1 MMISK
6 VIQQK
11 VTSKDQATPLSLY
24 RFPFFQADLEDPIL
38 NPSLWPPSNLVHWGE
53 GLVLPALA
61 VAALVANLVLLRFM
75 MDHICKFGSYS

>member
-11 VTSKDQATPLSLY
+11 VTSKDQAMLLSLY
-24 RFPFFQADLEDPIL
+24 RFPFFQADLEDTIL
-38 NPSLWPPSNLVHWGE
+38 NPSLWPPSNLVYWGE
-53 GLVLPALA
+53 GIVLPAFA

-75 MDHICKFGSYS
+75 MDHICKFGSYW